1 MTKEISAGASLS
13 IKLSLPHNQ
22 YENVDCGFWASFK
35 EEVPDLTTDEEC
47 AKIALG
53 MMERARGMIEEKID
67 NDIHQVKDV
76 QVFNVLKKG

>member
-1 MTKEISAGASLS
+1 
-13 IKLSLPHNQ
+13 
-22 YENVDCGFWASFK
+22 
-35 EEVPDLTTDEEC
+35 LTTDEEC